1 MLISLDKPINL
12 IVRGGGSAVCLCVG
26 VDVYAWEHVKDT

>member
-12 IVRGGGSAVCLCVG
+12 IVRGGSAVCLCVG